1 MTGFVDRVAVEALQV
16 RPLKAF
22 LTLLA
27 LPFYVLGWIAG
38 LLWLAL
44 RFAFG
49 AVKVGIADAQARAA
63 RPAPAA
69 QLPPGDG
76 EVT

>member
-22 LTLLA
+22 LTLIA
-27 LPFYVLGWIAG
+27 LPFYVLGWIVG
-38 LLWLAL
+38 LLWLAV
-44 RFAFG
+44 RFIYG

-63 RPAPAA
+63 RPVPAV
-69 QLPPGDG
+69 PSDDG
-76 EVT
+76 EGT